1 MYMCFIDSLLKI
13 IQCTATF
20 MPIICTCIIFH
31 MMTCSQIDW
40 LCVTEMIKV
49 IVVSLVTVMK
59 ISGAE

>member
-1 MYMCFIDSLLKI
+1 MCFIDSLLKI

-20 MPIICTCIIFH
+20 MPIICICIIFR

-40 LCVTEMIKV
+40 LCVTEMVKA
-49 IVVSLVTVMK
+49 IVVSLVSIMK